1 MKMTPNLTEAL
12 ELAKTDRFSGARLR
26 ALKALY
32 DSADASEKPY
42 IGELFEVFASLIETP
57 EQLEALSAVRE

>member
-12 ELAKTDRFSGARLR
+12 ELAKTDIFSGARLR

-32 DSADASEKPY
+32 DSADAPEKPY
-42 IGELFEVFASLIETP
+42 IGELFEVFASLAETP
-57 EQLEALSAVRE
+57 

>member
-32 DSADASEKPY
+32 DSADTAEKPY
-42 IGELFEVFASLIETP
+42 IGELFEVFASLVETP
-57 EQLEALSAVRE
+57 EQLEILAEARA

>member
-32 DSADASEKPY
+32 DSADAPEKPY
-42 IGELFEVFASLIETP
+42 IGELFEVFASLVETP
-57 EQLEALSAVRE
+57 EQLEILAEARA

>member
-32 DSADASEKPY
+32 DSADAPEKPVSY
-42 IGELFEVFASLIETP
+42 THLTLPTNSRV
-57 EQLEALSAVRE
+57 